1 MSTQAEYPEQA
12 AVSEQTELNQLILEG
27 LAPIAP
33 SAQQQESLRSRL
45 MERVASSI
53 TRHAGLMTVR
63 QKDGV
68 WRTLKAGVQVK
79 HLWTGPAGNSV
90 LIELAP
96 GAALPAHRHN
106 WVEEGIVLRGALQM
120 DDLDMGPFDYHIS
133 PAGSRHGLIR
143 SRQGALAYLRG
154 TSLGHTSSVAREL
167 LGGLLPFHGQ
177 PARTVFFE
185 DTGWQQM
192 APGVQK
198 KELWSDG
205 ALVSGF
211 CRFASGA
218 RCPGHAHPL
227 DEECMMLSGE
237 VFLGDILLRAGD
249 YQLAAAGSVHGE
261 AFSDVGALF
270 FFRGAMDGEEPR
282 EEP

>member
-12 AVSEQTELNQLILEG
+12 AVSEQTELNQLIMEG
-27 LAPIAP
+27 LAPIEP
-33 SAQQQESLRSRL
+33 PPQQQEALRSRL
-45 MERVASSI
+45 MERVAFS
-53 TRHAGLMTVR
+53 TAQHAGLMTVR
-63 QKDGV
+63 QKDGD
-68 WRTLKAGVQVK
+68 WRTLKAGVRVK

-106 WVEEGIVLRGALQM
+106 WVEEGIVLRGGLQM
-120 DDLDMGPFDYHIS
+120 DGLDMGPFDYHIS
-133 PAGSRHGLIR
+133 PTGSRHSLIR

-154 TSLGHTSSVAREL
+154 TSLGHTPSVVREL
-167 LGGLLPFHGQ
+167 LSGLLPFRGE
-177 PARTVFFE
+177 PARTVFCKE
-185 DTGWQQM
+185 EGWVQI

-205 ALVSGF
+205 TLVSGF
-211 CRFASGA
+211 CRFAPGA
-218 RCPGHAHPL
+218 RFPGHAHPL

-261 AFSDVGALF
+261 VFSDVGALF
-270 FFRGAMDGEEPR
+270 FFRGAIGDEG
-282 EEP
+282 

>member
-1 MSTQAEYPEQA
+1 MSTRAEYPEHA
-12 AVSEQTELNQLILEG
+12 AVSEQTELNQLIMEG
-27 LAPIAP
+27 LAPIVP
-33 SAQQQESLRSRL
+33 SARQQEGLRSRL
-45 MERVASSI
+45 MARVAFSAAQ
-53 TRHAGLMTVR
+53 HAGLMTVR

-68 WRTLKAGVQVK
+68 WRALKAGVRVK
-79 HLWTGPAGNSV
+79 HLWTGPAGSSV
-90 LIELAP
+90 LIELAA

-106 WVEEGIVLRGALQM
+106 WVEEGIVLRGDLRM

-133 PAGSRHGLIR
+133 PPGSRHGAIR

-154 TSLGHTSSVAREL
+154 TSLGHAPSVVREL

-185 DTGWQQM
+185 DTGWQPM
-192 APGVQK
+192 APGVWK

-205 ALVSGF
+205 TLVSGF
-211 CRFASGA
+211 CRFAPGA
-218 RCPGHAHPL
+218 RVPGHAHPL

-237 VFLGDILLRAGD
+237 VFLGDMLLRAGD

-261 AFSDVGALF
+261 VFSDVGALF
-270 FFRGAMDGEEPR
+270 FFRGAMGGEGPR
-282 EEP
+282 GRE